1 MNPAGAGSDRPW
13 KGKENEKADSCRSRI
28 GFCLDVGWEF
38 CCGRDVAETI
48 RTYRDRI
55 YDIHLK
61 NFAVDIPGGQ
71 VLSKEVPRSFTTAS
85 VRLATPSFSKM
96 TVKCLR
102 TPHLQH
108 DGG

>member
-13 KGKENEKADSCRSRI
+13 KGKNEKADSCRSRI

-71 VLSKEVPRSFTTAS
+71 VLSKEVPHSFTTAS
-85 VRLATPSFSKM
+85 VRLATPSFAKM